1 MLLTTPQFE
10 YLQSCVQ
17 DKAGVIL
24 PYSCMPQASLRLMP
38 ILHEHTLQDFDSL
51 IALLHAPATRQKME
65 TRVIERLIAP
75 QAFFFEQ
82 YDTFKTIRH
91 KSIPE
96 IMARKGEDEENLRI
110 WVPDCR
116 RGQDAYS
123 LSIMFNEAMPQ
134 LTTWDVEI
142 WATDPRRQELKQARS
157 GKFTSAEISSGIP
170 KHLIKK
176 SFYPYANH
184 YRVQSRHRRIVEFY
198 RLGLHDDW
206 GKLCR
211 FDLIML
217 RKPLSYMPDHFIN
230 ELLDKMAEQ
239 LLPGGVLVIGE
250 GAEQITH
257 PRFEL
262 DPHLGDSGLRVLST
276 PSEKT
281 FKHAPPAA
289 PTFEI
294 GLDADDHDEID
305 SEEYREIADIVR
317 DLDLFKLMGIQEIEA
332 ICRQMQIRDY
342 KPGKTIM
349 REGDNHNGFY
359 IVLNG
364 ELRVTMQ
371 TGFGRPTQ
379 ELACLEIGDI
389 VGEMSHILDE
399 PCNATV
405 KSLTQARLLY
415 FSNKLFKAVLAH
427 NAFFKDNVERIAYE
441 RRTENAKLLEETK
454 ITEPIWSEWFNSH
467 PSNIHQELDNA
478 AFPRGVEECELDVS
492 AMRAFGNI
500 SRKLKLFGDISVY
513 ELEEISNRISL
524 LKIPKRTSILKQ
536 GKEGHTLYIIYRGTT
551 SVVLN
556 QKFPWRGTDI
566 ATLGTGDIFGEMS
579 LMRKT
584 PCATTVISDGPIQA
598 FAIGRELF
606 DSLYKTNAYFR
617 SAINKIVNDRERAL
631 DLMVA

>member
-10 YLQSCVQ
+10 FLQSCVQ
-17 DKAGVIL
+17 EKAGVIL
-24 PYSCMPQASLRLMP
+24 PYSCMPHASLRLMP
-38 ILHEHTLQDFDSL
+38 ILSEYTLKDFDSL
-51 IALLHAPATRQKME
+51 IALLNAPATKRKME
-65 TRVIERLIAP
+65 KRVIERLIAP

-91 KSIPE
+91 RSIPE
-96 IMARKGEDEENLRI
+96 IMSRKGEDEQNLRV

-123 LSIMFNEAMPQ
+123 LAIMFNEAMPQ
-134 LTTWDVEI
+134 LASWDVEI
-142 WATDPRRQELKQARS
+142 WATDPRQQELKQARS

-176 SFYPYANH
+176 AFYPYANH
-184 YRVQSRHRRIVEFY
+184 YRVQARHRRILEFY

-206 GKLCR
+206 NKLCK

-217 RKPLSYMPDHFIN
+217 RKPIAYMPDHFIN
-230 ELLDKMAEQ
+230 ELLERMATQ

-250 GAEQITH
+250 GAEQISH
-257 PRFEL
+257 PQFEL
-262 DPHLGDSGLRVLST
+262 DPHLGDAGLRLRAK
-276 PSEKT
+276 PSETT
-281 FKHAPPAA
+281 FRHAPPPA
-289 PTFEI
+289 PTFNFDNPDQEN
-294 GLDADDHDEID
+294 DEID
-305 SEEYREIADIVR
+305 AEEYREIADIVR
-317 DLDLFKLMGIQEIEA
+317 DLDLFKLMSIQEIEA
-332 ICRQMQIRDY
+332 ICRQMQIREY

-359 IVLNG
+359 IILDG

-405 KSLTQARLLY
+405 KSKTHARLLY

-441 RRTENAKLLEETK
+441 RRTENAQLLDETN
-454 ITEPIWSEWFNSH
+454 ITEPIWSEWFKNH
-467 PSNIHQELDNA
+467 PSNNHQELDDA
-478 AFPRGVEECELDVS
+478 AFSKGVEECELDTP

-500 SRKLKLFGDISVY
+500 TRKLKLFGDISVY

-524 LKIPKRTSILKQ
+524 LKIPKKTAILKQ
-536 GKEGHTLYIIYRGTT
+536 GKEGHTLYIVYRGTT

-566 ATLGTGDIFGEMS
+566 ATLGPGNIFGEMS
-579 LMRKT
+579 LMRGT
-584 PCATTVISDGPIQA
+584 PCATTVISDGPVQA

-606 DSLYKTNAYFR
+606 ESLYKANPHFR
-617 SAINKIVNDRERAL
+617 SAINKLVNEREKAL
-631 DLMVA
+631 SLMVA